1 MLFLFCDDMILC
13 IIRIRKYIQG
23 AEGMKTPENVEFFN
37 IFGDSHD
44 RFGFPEGI
52 IRVTGGHGGEAIL
65 FCGSEKTALLDCGN
79 SYCGQQ
85 TVKNLREA
93 LAGRNLDYILL
104 SHSHY
109 DHIGALPYVK
119 LAYPDAVVMG
129 AANAAR
135 ILPRPGAR
143 KVMKELGEASRDM
156 YEPGSTVEIITEGL
170 EVDRIIGEGDFIDLG
185 RRNIKIM
192 ETKGH
197 TDCSLSFV
205 VEPDSILFAS
215 ESTGILE
222 SIDYIHTP
230 ILKGF
235 DKAMEAFEKCR
246 NCNVKH
252 ISLPHFGLIPGDFNE
267 KYWELYQEEIDKKL
281 AFLAELKDEGLDDE
295 KIYDIYAKKYWQPLK
310 AQEQPYEA
318 FAINSRYIVRV
329 FLDHIENSKRNK

>member
-1 MLFLFCDDMILC
+1 
-13 IIRIRKYIQG
+13 
-23 AEGMKTPENVEFFN
+23 MKTPENVEFFN
-37 IFGDSHD
+37 IFGDKHD

-79 SYCGQQ
+79 SYCGPQ
-85 TVKNLREA
+85 TVENLVEA
-93 LAGRNLDYILL
+93 LDGRNLDYILL

-109 DHIGALPYVK
+109 DHIGALPYIK
-119 LAYPDAVVMG
+119 KAFPEAVVMG
-129 AANAAR
+129 AENAAR

-156 YEPGSTVEIITEGL
+156 YEPGCTVEIITDGL
-170 EVDRIIGEGDFIDLG
+170 EVDKVIGQGDVIDLG
-185 RRNIKIM
+185 KRNIMIM

-197 TDCSLSFV
+197 TDCSLSFI

-222 SIDYIHTP
+222 DIDYIHTP

-235 DKAMEAFEKCR
+235 ENAMRSFDKCR
-246 NCNVKH
+246 TCGTKR
-252 ISLPHFGLIPGDFNE
+252 ISLPHFGLIPEDFNDR
-267 KYWELYQEEIDKKL
+267 YWELYKNEIDKKF
-281 AFLAELKDEGLDDE
+281 AFLELLLDAGKSRE
-295 KIYDIYAKKYWQPLK
+295 EIYDAYAEHYWQPLK

-318 FAINSRYIVRV
+318 FAINSKHIVDV
-329 FLDHIENSKRNK
+329 FLEHMEKENK

>member
-1 MLFLFCDDMILC
+1 
-13 IIRIRKYIQG
+13 
-23 AEGMKTPENVEFFN
+23 MKTPENVEFFN
-37 IFGDSHD
+37 IFGDEHD

-65 FCGSEKTALLDCGN
+65 FSGTEKTALLDCGN
-79 SYCGQQ
+79 SYCGNQ
-85 TVKNLREA
+85 TVENLKEA
-93 LAGRNLDYILL
+93 LAGRPLDYILL

-109 DHIGALPYVK
+109 DHIGALPYIK
-119 LAYPDAVVMG
+119 MAYPEALVLG
-129 AANAAR
+129 AENAAR

-156 YEPGSTVEIITEGL
+156 YEPGCTVEIITDGL
-170 EVDRIIGEGDFIDLG
+170 EVNEIVGDGHILDLG
-185 RRNIKIM
+185 GRNIRIM

-235 DKAMEAFEKCR
+235 ENAMISFEKCR
-246 NCNVKH
+246 NCGVKH
-252 ISLPHFGLIPGDFNE
+252 ISLPHFGLIPEEFNE
-267 KYWELYQEEIDKKL
+267 RYWELYQREIDKKFAL
-281 AFLAELKDEGLDDE
+281 LESMVNDGKSREE
-295 KIYDIYAKKYWQPLK
+295 IYEIYAEKYWQPLK

-318 FAINSRYIVRV
+318 FAINSRHIVDV
-329 FLDHIENSKRNK
+329 FLEHMENNK